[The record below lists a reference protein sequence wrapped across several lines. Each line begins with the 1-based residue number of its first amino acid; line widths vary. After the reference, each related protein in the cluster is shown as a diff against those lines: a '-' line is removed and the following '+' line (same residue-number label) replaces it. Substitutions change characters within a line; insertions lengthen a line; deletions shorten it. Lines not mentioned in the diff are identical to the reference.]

1 MNDRMLH
8 WACDRGDLAVATE
21 LLNRSADMSV
31 RDHEGMTAMDYA
43 TICENEE
50 IIDLLVCGN
59 ELSVNLECQSVD
71 SSERRE
77 KGGRNS

>member
-8 WACDRGDLAVATE
+8 WACDRGDLAITTE
-21 LLNRSADMSV
+21 LLNRNADLSV

-50 IIDLLVCGN
+50 IIDLLVRGS
-59 ELSVNLECQSVD
+59 EL
-71 SSERRE
+71 
-77 KGGRNS
+77 K

>member
-21 LLNRSADMSV
+21 LLNRNADLSV

-50 IIDLLVCGN
+50 IIDLLVRGH
-59 ELSVNLECQSVD
+59 ELNLNLECQNL
-71 SSERRE
+71 E
-77 KGGRNS
+77 KKSGIEY

>member
-21 LLNRSADMSV
+21 LLNRNADLSV

-50 IIDLLVCGN
+50 IIDLLVRGS
-59 ELSVNLECQSVD
+59 EL
-71 SSERRE
+71 
-77 KGGRNS
+77 K